1 MANSS
6 KLQNIIHDS
15 RLDSYLKLKI
25 YLYILDVSKRE
36 GGCKNNIKELSRELE
51 IEYTKA
57 TRTVNTLLSSGI
69 VSLSSDGKLLQP
81 MAPKCCRKGNIECCP
96 KGNTDNRVKKA
107 TCCLKGNVFPEEKKN
122 QKKKNSN
129 TKLKRLRGGDSYKGG
144 VGGEGRNGTP
154 PPRIPSDSSTET
166 EPETDDGITEPEKKE
181 MFSRLLELYPESKIG
196 PEAEAY
202 RVFSSIPH
210 LDREFPIMATQIE
223 DLTSRPG
230 KDWDEANGLYVP
242 MLVVYLSTEYW
253 ERKYQNIRQKP
264 DSTFSIEA
272 IRRSLKSR
280 SERVDL
286 DDIAKDFGL

>member
-1 MANSS
+1 M
-6 KLQNIIHDS
+6 LP
-15 RLDSYLKLKI
+15 
-25 YLYILDVSKRE
+25 KRQ
-36 GGCKNNIKELSRELE
+36 CFTRKKE
-51 IEYTKA
+51 
-57 TRTVNTLLSSGI
+57 
-69 VSLSSDGKLLQP
+69 
-81 MAPKCCRKGNIECCP
+81 PKK
-96 KGNTDNRVKKA
+96 
-107 TCCLKGNVFPEEKKN
+107 EEKKN
-122 QKKKNSN
+122 QKKKNPN
-129 TKLKRLRGGDSYKGG
+129 TEFKRLRGGDSYKGG

-210 LDREFPIMATQIE
+210 LDRQFPVMATQIE

-264 DSTFSIEA
+264 DSSFSIES
-272 IRRSLKSR
+272 IRRSMKAR

-286 DDIAKDFGL
+286 DDIAKSFGL

>member
-6 KLQNIIHDS
+6 KLQNIIHDQ

-36 GGCKNNIKELSRELE
+36 GGCKNNLKEISRELE
-51 IEYTKA
+51 TEYTWL
-57 TRTVNTLLSSGI
+57 TVIIKGMLESKI
-69 VSLSSDGKLLQP
+69 IAVSCDGKTLQP
-81 MAPKCCRKGNIECCP
+81 MVPKCWVKPNIKSWGKP
-96 KGNTDNRVKKA
+96 NIQNSVKSP
-107 TCCLKGNVFPEEKKN
+107 TCWGKPNISVEKKN
-122 QKKKNSN
+122 QKKKNPN
-129 TKLKRLRGGDSYKGG
+129 TILKRLRGGDSYKGG

-154 PPRIPSDSSTET
+154 PPRIPSDSLTDT
-166 EPETDDGITEPEKKE
+166 TPKTDDGITEPEKKE
-181 MFSRLLELYPESKIG
+181 MFSRLLEIYPESKIG

-210 LDREFPIMATQIE
+210 LDRQFPVMATQIE

-242 MLVVYLSTEYW
+242 MLVTYLSTDYW

-264 DSTFSIEA
+264 DSSYSIEA
-272 IRRSLKSR
+272 IRSFLKSQS
-280 SERVDL
+280 SEKMDIE
-286 DDIAKDFGL
+286 DIAKSFGL